1 MSLYLFLP
9 TAAQRVQVEE
19 FKQAFQQAGE
29 DTING
34 SCGLTRFS
42 CYGDWLF
49 YLERV
54 RQGREPDRVPSFTFL
69 AGDGKQLV
77 GIIDI
82 RLQLAQAH
90 YYSGHIGYSVR
101 PDCRGRGIGTEL
113 LRLGLEKARKLGLGR
128 VMLSCQEN
136 NLASRKIIETNGGR
150 LSERAVWEGAPL
162 LVFWISLSDGNQL
175 SSQKAAALPAGF
187 AGVLKQKNL
196 TLPLKTGILIN
207 RYLMKIPSLFFLRS
221 TGLFWN
227 GGKR

>member
-9 TAAQRVQVEE
+9 TADRRVQVEE

-82 RLQLAQAH
+82 RLQLTQAH

-136 NLASRKIIETNGGR
+136 NLASRKIIEANGGR

-162 LVFWISLSDGNQL
+162 LVFWISLSGGNQL
-175 SSQKAAALPAGF
+175 SSQ
-187 AGVLKQKNL
+187 
-196 TLPLKTGILIN
+196 
-207 RYLMKIPSLFFLRS
+207 
-221 TGLFWN
+221 
-227 GGKR
+227 

>member
-82 RLQLAQAH
+82 RL
-90 YYSGHIGYSVR
+90 R
-101 PDCRGRGIGTEL
+101 
-113 LRLGLEKARKLGLGR
+113 
-128 VMLSCQEN
+128 
-136 NLASRKIIETNGGR
+136 
-150 LSERAVWEGAPL
+150 
-162 LVFWISLSDGNQL
+162 
-175 SSQKAAALPAGF
+175 
-187 AGVLKQKNL
+187 
-196 TLPLKTGILIN
+196 
-207 RYLMKIPSLFFLRS
+207 
-221 TGLFWN
+221 
-227 GGKR
+227 

>member
-34 SCGLTRFS
+34 SCGLTAFHATAIGFS
-42 CYGDWLF
+42 IWSGF
-49 YLERV
+49 
-54 RQGREPDRVPSFTFL
+54 GRAENRNRVPSFTFL
-69 AGDGKQLV
+69 AGDGKQLF

-82 RLQLAQAH
+82 RLQLTQAH

-175 SSQKAAALPAGF
+175 SSQ
-187 AGVLKQKNL
+187 
-196 TLPLKTGILIN
+196 
-207 RYLMKIPSLFFLRS
+207 
-221 TGLFWN
+221 
-227 GGKR
+227 

>member
-1 MSLYLFLP
+1 MVYRRE
-9 TAAQRVQVEE
+9 TKHAAAQRVQVEE

-54 RQGREPDRVPSFTFL
+54 RQDREPDRVPSFTFL

-82 RLQLAQAH
+82 RLQLTQAH

-113 LRLGLEKARKLGLGR
+113 LRLGLE
-128 VMLSCQEN
+128 
-136 NLASRKIIETNGGR
+136 
-150 LSERAVWEGAPL
+150 
-162 LVFWISLSDGNQL
+162 
-175 SSQKAAALPAGF
+175 
-187 AGVLKQKNL
+187 
-196 TLPLKTGILIN
+196 
-207 RYLMKIPSLFFLRS
+207 
-221 TGLFWN
+221 
-227 GGKR
+227 

>member
-82 RLQLAQAH
+82 RLQLTQAH

-101 PDCRGRGIGTEL
+101 PDFRG
-113 LRLGLEKARKLGLGR
+113 A
-128 VMLSCQEN
+128 
-136 NLASRKIIETNGGR
+136 ASAQSFSGW
-150 LSERAVWEGAPL
+150 VWKKH
-162 LVFWISLSDGNQL
+162 ISW
-175 SSQKAAALPAGF
+175 A
-187 AGVLKQKNL
+187 
-196 TLPLKTGILIN
+196 
-207 RYLMKIPSLFFLRS
+207 
-221 TGLFWN
+221 
-227 GGKR
+227 

>member
-1 MSLYLFLP
+1 MSLYLFFAHRGSAGAGGGIQTSLS
-9 TAAQRVQVEE
+9 AG
-19 FKQAFQQAGE
+19 GE

-82 RLQLAQAH
+82 RLQLTQAH
-90 YYSGHIGYSVR
+90 YYSNHIGYSVR

-113 LRLGLEKARKLGLGR
+113 LRLGLEKARVSWGLA
-128 VMLSCQEN
+128 E
-136 NLASRKIIETNGGR
+136 
-150 LSERAVWEGAPL
+150 
-162 LVFWISLSDGNQL
+162 
-175 SSQKAAALPAGF
+175 
-187 AGVLKQKNL
+187 
-196 TLPLKTGILIN
+196 
-207 RYLMKIPSLFFLRS
+207 
-221 TGLFWN
+221 
-227 GGKR
+227 

>member
-82 RLQLAQAH
+82 RLQLTKPLLQR
-90 YYSGHIGYSVR
+90 HIGLFR
-101 PDCRGRGIGTEL
+101 PPDCRGRACGI
-113 LRLGLEKARKLGLGR
+113 RALGWAWKKRVSWGLA
-128 VMLSCQEN
+128 E
-136 NLASRKIIETNGGR
+136 
-150 LSERAVWEGAPL
+150 
-162 LVFWISLSDGNQL
+162 
-175 SSQKAAALPAGF
+175 
-187 AGVLKQKNL
+187 
-196 TLPLKTGILIN
+196 
-207 RYLMKIPSLFFLRS
+207 
-221 TGLFWN
+221 
-227 GGKR
+227 